1 MHQACTASLSCSHE
15 GILPDVRA
23 ALKVD
28 PRHVASLVLLSEL
41 LMELGSCD
49 EAAEVVATLM
59 EIEPGVSAHRRKHAL
74 LQTRDRN
81 AIRDYV
87 ESERLPR
94 L

>member
-1 MHQACTASLSCSHE
+1 MKTT
-15 GILPDVRA
+15 
-23 ALKVD
+23 
-28 PRHVASLVLLSEL
+28 LVLPSEL
-41 LMELGSCD
+41 WMELGSYD

-59 EIEPGVSAHRRKHAL
+59 AIEPGVSEHRRKHAL

-87 ESERLPR
+87 EGERLPH